1 MRLADTPL
9 DGAHPRAARQG
20 HDRAL
25 AVRAAWGLSLNP
37 EDLDELAY
45 AVLAHHD
52 SVASWD
58 AAVRRQIADHR
69 RRHAELRDAM
79 RREHLDPD

>member
-1 MRLADTPL
+1 MS
-9 DGAHPRAARQG
+9 
-20 HDRAL
+20 
-25 AVRAAWGLSLNP
+25 LSP

-52 SVASWD
+52 SDASLDEID
-58 AAVRRQIADHR
+58 AAVRGQIADHR

-79 RREHLDPD
+79 RRAHPDRD